1 MALISTSFA
10 ALLNLAPGPWEIV
23 NDGVMGGR
31 STSRAETL
39 GDGLRFHGHL
49 SLENNGG
56 FASTR
61 RSVEG
66 VAPDTV
72 AVRLDVRG
80 DGRRYQLR
88 LRQDRRPD
96 SVAWRSA
103 FDTRED
109 WTEIEL
115 PLSDFEP
122 VFRGRLVPDAGAIQP
137 AAITQLGFMIADGN
151 PGAFALDVRRLAF
164 VGRDD

>member
-1 MALISTSFA
+1 MSTSFA
-10 ALLNLAPGPWEIV
+10 AILNLAPGPWVIV

-31 STSRAETL
+31 STSTAEAF
-39 GDGLRFHGHL
+39 GDGLRFRGHL

-61 RSVEG
+61 RAVED
-66 VAPDTV
+66 VPPETV
-72 AVRLDVRG
+72 AVRLEVRG

-88 LRQDRRPD
+88 LRQDRRVD
-96 SVAWRSA
+96 GIAWRTA
-103 FDTRED
+103 FDTSED

-115 PLSDFEP
+115 PLSGFEP
-122 VFRGRLVPDAGAIQP
+122 VFRGRPVPDAGP
-137 AAITQLGFMIADGN
+137 VRPGAITQLGFMLADGD
-151 PGAFALDVRRLAF
+151 PGDFALDVRRLVF

>member
-10 ALLNLAPGPWEIV
+10 ALLNLAPGPWTIV

-31 STSRAETL
+31 STSRAEAF
-39 GDGLRFHGHL
+39 GDGLRFRGRL

-61 RSVEG
+61 RSVDA
-66 VAPDTV
+66 VPSDAV

-88 LRQDRRPD
+88 LRQDLQFD
-96 SVAWRSA
+96 GVAWRTH
-103 FDTRED
+103 FDTREE

-115 PLSDFEP
+115 PLAAFEP
-122 VFRGRLVPDAGAIQP
+122 VFRGRPVADAGP
-137 AAITQLGFMIADGN
+137 VRPEAITQVGFMLSDGQ
-151 PGAFALDVRRLAF
+151 PGDFALDVRRLGF
-164 VGRDD
+164 VSHND

>member
-10 ALLNLAPGPWEIV
+10 ALLNLASGPWEIV
-23 NDGVMGGR
+23 NDGVRGGR
-31 STSRAETL
+31 STSSAEAF
-39 GDGLRFHGHL
+39 GDGLRFRGHL

-61 RSVEG
+61 RT
-66 VAPDTV
+66 VADVPPDTV

-88 LRQDRRPD
+88 LRQDPGVD
-96 SVAWRSA
+96 GIAWRSA
-103 FDTRED
+103 FDTREE

-115 PLSDFEP
+115 PLSGFEP
-122 VFRGRLVPDAGAIQP
+122 VFRGRPVPGAGAIRP
-137 AAITQLGFMIADGN
+137 EAVTQLGFMLADGQ
-151 PGAFALDVRRLAF
+151 PGDFALDVRRLAF
-164 VGRDD
+164 IGRND

>member
-10 ALLNLAPGPWEIV
+10 ALMNLAPGPWTIV

-31 STSRAETL
+31 STSSAEAF
-39 GDGLRFHGHL
+39 GDGLRFRGHL

-61 RSVEG
+61 RAIDRVP
-66 VAPDTV
+66 PDTI

-88 LRQDRRPD
+88 LRQDPGFNGI
-96 SVAWRSA
+96 AWRSA
-103 FDTRED
+103 FDTGED

-115 PLSDFEP
+115 PLSGFEP
-122 VFRGRLVPDAGAIQP
+122 VFRGRTVPDAGALHP
-137 AAITQLGFMIADGN
+137 EAITQWGFMLADGQ
-151 PGAFALDVRRLAF
+151 PGDFALDVRRLTF
-164 VGRDD
+164 VGRND

>member
-31 STSRAETL
+31 STSSAEAF
-39 GDGLRFHGHL
+39 GDGLRFRGHL

-61 RSVEG
+61 RSVTD
-66 VAPDTV
+66 VAPDTI
-72 AVRLDVRG
+72 AVRLEVRG

-88 LRQDRRPD
+88 LRQDRRSD
-96 SVAWRSA
+96 GIAWRSA
-103 FDTRED
+103 FDTSEH

-115 PLSDFEP
+115 PLADFEP
-122 VFRGRLVPDAGAIQP
+122 VFRGRSVPDAGAIRP
-137 AAITQLGFMIADGN
+137 EAITLLGFMLADGK

-164 VGRDD
+164 VGRND